1 MTSDAVDGT
10 RPQIQA
16 GVTTTA
22 EPAASS
28 GIGAIDPHLR
38 RLALVVVIGT
48 IMSILDTTIVNVA
61 IATLAR
67 DFRAPLST
75 VQWVSTGYLLALAA
89 VIPLTGWAVEHFGAK
104 RMWIISLTVFLLGS
118 ALSGAA
124 WSVQSLI
131 VFRILQGLGGGM
143 IMPIGQSIVAS
154 AAGPQRMGRVMS
166 LLGVPMLLGPI
177 LGPVIGGLILDTT
190 SWRWIFYVN
199 VPIGIVAIA
208 LAVRFL
214 PEHRRTGPVHRLD
227 ATGLALLSPGL
238 ALMVYGLAQAGQGSA
253 VSVVLP
259 IVSGAILVA
268 AFVLH
273 ALRSRIPPLIDVR
286 LFANR
291 SFSAAS
297 ATTFLFGAALFG
309 GMLLLPLYYQVVRGQ
324 SALAAGLLMAP
335 QGIGAALVMP
345 LAGRLTD
352 VYGARRIVPGGLV
365 VASAGTFAYTQ
376 LGAHTSF
383 VLLAVSLFVRGIGFG
398 FVMMPAI
405 SAAYET
411 LSHEQ
416 VPRASTAVNIV
427 QRVGGSIGT
436 ALVAVVL
443 EHQIAVRVTGVTGGL
458 SAIST
463 GSVVQRVRIAQPL
476 ASAFGA
482 TFWWTLAMTVVALV
496 PALLLRGRRGAPL
509 PATAAAEGSVE
520 T

>member
-1 MTSDAVDGT
+1 
-10 RPQIQA
+10 
-16 GVTTTA
+16 
-22 EPAASS
+22 
-28 GIGAIDPHLR
+28 
-38 RLALVVVIGT
+38 
-48 IMSILDTTIVNVA
+48 
-61 IATLAR
+61 
-67 DFRAPLST
+67 
-75 VQWVSTGYLLALAA
+75 
-89 VIPLTGWAVEHFGAK
+89 
-104 RMWIISLTVFLLGS
+104 MWIVSLGVFLVGS

-131 VFRILQGLGGGM
+131 VFRVLQGLGGGM
-143 IMPIGQSIVAS
+143 IMPIGQSIVAT

-177 LGPVIGGLILDTT
+177 LGPVIGGLILDTV

-208 LAVRFL
+208 LALRFL
-214 PEHRRTGPVHRLD
+214 PEHRRPRTVHRLD
-227 ATGLALLSPGL
+227 VTGFVLLSPGL
-238 ALMVYGLAQAGQGSA
+238 ALAVYGLAQAGQGSPA
-253 VSVVLP
+253 SVVVP
-259 IVSGAILVA
+259 IVIGAVCIA

-273 ALRSRIPPLIDVR
+273 SLRSRTTPLIDVR

-309 GMLLLPLYYQVVRGQ
+309 GMLLLPLYYQVVRGE
-324 SALAAGLLMAP
+324 SALVAGLLMAP

-352 VYGARRIVPGGLV
+352 TYGARRIVPSGLV
-365 VASAGTFAYTQ
+365 VACVGTFAYTQ

-383 VLLAVSLFVRGIGFG
+383 ALLAVSLFVRGLGFG
-398 FVMMPAI
+398 FVFMPTI

-443 EHQIAVRVTGVTGGL
+443 EHQISVQVRGLTGGL
-458 SAIST
+458 SAVST
-463 GSVVQRVRIAQPL
+463 GSIADRVRIAQPL

-482 TFWWTLAMTVVALV
+482 TFWWTLAMTAVALV
-496 PALLLRGRRGAPL
+496 PAVLLRGRREDPL
-509 PATAAAEGSVE
+509 PRPVQAVGTVE

>member
-1 MTSDAVDGT
+1 MTGDAVEEAPGEPT
-10 RPQIQA
+10 VVA
-16 GVTTTA
+16 AVEETA
-22 EPAASS
+22 APSTLRS
-28 GIGAIDPHLR
+28 IDPHLR
-38 RLALVVVIGT
+38 RLALVVVIGS

-67 DFRAPLST
+67 DFRAPISS

-104 RMWIISLTVFLLGS
+104 RMWIVSLGLFLLGS
-118 ALSGAA
+118 VLSGAA
-124 WSVQSLI
+124 WSLQSLI
-131 VFRILQGLGGGM
+131 VFRVLQGLGGGM
-143 IMPIGQSIVAS
+143 IMPIGQSIVAT

-177 LGPVIGGLILDTT
+177 LGPVIGGLIVDTV

-199 VPIGIVAIA
+199 VPIGIAAIA
-208 LAVRFL
+208 LALRFL
-214 PEHRRTGPVHRLD
+214 PEDRRPGTLHRLD
-227 ATGLALLSPGL
+227 VLGFVLLSPGL
-238 ALMVYGLAQAGQGSA
+238 AAMVYGLAQAGQGPA
-253 VSVVLP
+253 ASVVVP
-259 IVSGAILVA
+259 IVIGGALVA

-273 ALRSRIPPLIDVR
+273 SLRSRIRPLIDVK

-291 SFSAAS
+291 SFAASS

-352 VYGARRIVPGGLV
+352 TYGAGRIVPGGLV
-365 VASAGTFAYTQ
+365 VASIGTFVYTQ
-376 LGAHTSF
+376 LDAHTSF
-383 VLLAVSLFVRGIGFG
+383 VLLALSLFVRGLGFG
-398 FVMMPAI
+398 FVFMPTI

-427 QRVGGSIGT
+427 QRVGGSMGT

-443 EHQIAVRVTGVTGGL
+443 EHQIALGVRGVTGGL
-458 SAIST
+458 S
-463 GSVVQRVRIAQPL
+463 SVSAASAVARVRIAQPL
-476 ASAFGA
+476 ASAFAA
-482 TFWWTLAMTVVALV
+482 TFWWTLGMTVVALV
-496 PALLLRGRRGAPL
+496 PALLLRRRRVDLLARPV
-509 PATAAAEGSVE
+509 PAVGNVE